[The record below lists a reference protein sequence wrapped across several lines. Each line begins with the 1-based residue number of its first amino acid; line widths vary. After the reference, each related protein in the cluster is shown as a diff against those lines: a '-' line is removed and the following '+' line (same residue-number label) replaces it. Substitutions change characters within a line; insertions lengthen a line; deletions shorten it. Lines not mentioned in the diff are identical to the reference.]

1 MLIQVA
7 INNIENVEQGEQIL
21 KKWHYHLDEDQSQVV
36 MERDIDG
43 VILRISGIHPWA
55 DEMEE
60 DGDECCCGGDDDSNC
75 DCEGDSCKDDHEHA
89 KGECCKDGHEHAK
102 GECCKDGHEHANG
115 ESCCCQGGHDAAE
128 GKDEEPEDDET
139 DAEGEESETIYLGQ
153 ALFVP
158 AEEQARVLANEVL
171 DDDYIGTVSVSKGGA
186 ELTDMDAFRSL
197 PADTKDAVIAAIEE
211 LGDAEAYLSMY
222 EVMGLKV

>member
-7 INNIENVEQGEQIL
+7 INNIESVEQGEEIL

-36 MERDIDG
+36 IERDVNG
-43 VILRISGIHPWA
+43 VTVRISGFHPWA

-60 DGDECCCGGDDDSNC
+60 DSDECCCGGDDDNNC
-75 DCEGDSCKDDHEHA
+75 ECEGDHEHA
-89 KGECCKDGHEHAK
+89 KGECCKDGHEHA
-102 GECCKDGHEHANG
+102 EG
-115 ESCCCQGGHDAAE
+115 ESCCCQGGDDAADVKHKE
-128 GKDEEPEDDET
+128 TEDDES
-139 DAEGEESETIYLGQ
+139 DAEDEESEAIYLGQ
-153 ALFVP
+153 ALFMP
-158 AEEQARVLANEVL
+158 AEDQARVLASEL
-171 DDDYIGTVSVSKGGA
+171 MDDDYIGTVSVSMAGV
-186 ELTDMDAFRSL
+186 ELTDTDAFRAL